1 MVSRFTGLGGFF
13 LVVIFLLATFG
24 LAQGKPRI
32 GLVTIN
38 LQALF
43 FNQVNDGARQAAA
56 EKGVDLV
63 IVDGQNDPA
72 RQVRAIET
80 FVAQRVNAIIVLA
93 IDVNGIRPA
102 VEAARRA
109 RIPVVAVDAKV
120 AVPPASVFI
129 GVDNYQAGLEIGQW
143 LVGYVQKNRGGRAN
157 VGIVG
162 ALNSFIQNQRRDG
175 FLKALQ
181 QAPGIRV
188 VATVD
193 GQNVQEIALAAA
205 ENLITAHR
213 NLDFVYATG
222 EPALIGA
229 IAAVQSQRVTD
240 RVKVVGWDLSK
251 QAIEGIDKGYV
262 LAVVQQDPYQEG
274 YQAVL
279 TALKLI
285 AGEQVPTE
293 ILIPTSI
300 VTKENVDKYRGLFK

>member
-1 MVSRFTGLGGFF
+1 MLVRLLLLVIMVLGT
-13 LVVIFLLATFG
+13 LG
-24 LAQGKPRI
+24 LAQSKPKV

-43 FNQVNDGARQAAA
+43 FNQVNDGAKKAAA

-72 RQVRAIET
+72 KQVRAIET
-80 FVAQRVNAIIVLA
+80 FVAQKVGAIIVLA

-102 VEAARRA
+102 VEAARKA
-109 RIPVVAVDAKV
+109 KIPVIAIDAKV
-120 AVPPASVFI
+120 AVPPASTFI
-129 GVDNYQAGLEIGQW
+129 GVDNYKAGVEIGKW
-143 LVGYVQKNRGGRAN
+143 LVKYVRDKMGGKAN

-181 QAPGIRV
+181 EAPGIRV

-193 GQNVQEIALAAA
+193 GQNVQEIALSAA
-205 ENLITAHR
+205 ENLITANR

-222 EPALIGA
+222 EPALIGV
-229 IAAVQSQRVTD
+229 IAAVQSQKVTD
-240 RVKVVGWDLSK
+240 RVKVVGWDLTK
-251 QAIEGIDKGYV
+251 QAIEGLDKGYV

-279 TALKLI
+279 NALKLI
-285 AGEQVPTE
+285 AGEKIPAE
-293 ILIPTSI
+293 ILIPTTI
-300 VTKENVDKYRGLFK
+300 VTKKNVDKYRALFK

>member
-1 MVSRFTGLGGFF
+1 MLGRLLLVMFMALGTLGF
-13 LVVIFLLATFG
+13 
-24 LAQGKPRI
+24 AQGKPKV

-43 FNQVNDGARQAAA
+43 FNQVNDGAKKAAA

-72 RQVRAIET
+72 KQVRAIET
-80 FVAQRVNAIIVLA
+80 FVAQKVDAIIVLA

-102 VEAARRA
+102 VEAAQKA
-109 RIPVVAVDAKV
+109 RIPVLAIDAKV
-120 AVPPASVFI
+120 AVPPASTFI
-129 GVDNYQAGLEIGQW
+129 GVDNYKAGLEAGQW
-143 LVGYVQKNRGGRAN
+143 LVKYVREKMGGRAN

-181 QAPGIRV
+181 EAPGIRV

-193 GQNVQEIALAAA
+193 GQNVQEIALGAA
-205 ENLITAHR
+205 ENLITANR

-222 EPALIGA
+222 EPALIGV
-229 IAAVQSQRVTD
+229 IAAVQSQKVTD
-240 RVKVVGWDLSK
+240 RIKVVGWDLTK
-251 QAIEGIDKGYV
+251 QAIEGLDKGYV

-279 TALKLI
+279 SALKLK
-285 AGEQVPTE
+285 AGEKVPTE
-293 ILIPTSI
+293 ILIPTTI
-300 VTKENVDKYRGLFK
+300 VTRENVDKYRALFK